1 MKISLILLEV
11 SAIRKLK
18 YLSQKNSITLN
29 HNIPLA
35 EKLRPKTLDD
45 VLGQEHLTGEK
56 GTIRKMIENNTLNS
70 LILWGPPGTG
80 KTTLA
85 EIISEKSGR
94 KFYKLSA
101 VSSGV
106 KDVRDVIDDAK
117 KQNLFSGKS
126 PILFID
132 EIHRFNKS
140 QQDSLLHAVEKGW
153 IVLIGATTE
162 NPSFEVVS
170 ALLSRSQVYILKALS
185 YDKLEELIDIA
196 SERYNKDEGTDFK
209 IIEKE
214 AFIQYSGGD
223 GRKLINAVELVL
235 NQYKNSDIREITSA
249 NVLEVLQETMA
260 LYDKNGEQ
268 HYDIISAFI
277 KSMRGGDPNGAVY
290 WLARMIAGGED
301 IKFIARRM
309 LILAA
314 EDIGLANPNA
324 LVMANNCFQ
333 AVNVI
338 GNPESRII
346 LSETAVYLA
355 VSPKSNST
363 YMAINEALAL
373 VKQTGNLPVPLHL
386 RNAPTKLMKDL
397 DYGKEYKYAH
407 SYEGNFVEQDFLP
420 EEIKNAKL
428 YQPGKNSTEKKI
440 YEELKKKW
448 GNKY

>member
-1 MKISLILLEV
+1 MNFKFRHFTFYPKLQFSIL
-11 SAIRKLK
+11 
-18 YLSQKNSITLN
+18 NSN
-29 HNIPLA
+29 APLA
-35 EKLRPKTLDD
+35 EKLRPKTLDQ
-45 VLGQEHLTGEK
+45 VLGQEHLTGK
-56 GTIRKMIENNTLNS
+56 NGPIRKMLENDTLNS
-70 LILWGPPGTG
+70 LIFWGPPGTG

-85 EIISEKSGR
+85 EIISETSGR

-106 KDVRDVIDDAK
+106 KDIREVIDDAK

-153 IVLIGATTE
+153 VVLMGATTE

-170 ALLSRSQVYILKALS
+170 ALLSRSQVYILKALE
-185 YDKLEELIDIA
+185 YEKLEELIDI
-196 SERYNKDEGTDFK
+196 SLNKYNQDFSTDFSIK
-209 IIEKE
+209 DNE
-214 AFIQYSGGD
+214 ALIQYSGGD
-223 GRKLINAVELVL
+223 ARKLINAVENVM
-235 NQYKNSDIREITSA
+235 NQFKNSDKKVIDNED
-249 NVLEVLQETMA
+249 VLSVLQETMA

-277 KSMRGGDPNGAVY
+277 KSMRGSDPNGAVY
-290 WLARMIAGGED
+290 WLARMLVGGED

-309 LILAA
+309 LILAS

-333 AVNVI
+333 AINVI
-338 GNPESRII
+338 GNPEARII
-346 LSETAVYLA
+346 LSQTAVYLA

-363 YMAINEALAL
+363 YLAINEAISN
-373 VKQTGNLPVPLHL
+373 VKKTGNLPVPLHL

-397 DYGKEYKYAH
+397 NYGKDYDYAH
-407 SYEGNFVEQDFLP
+407 SHEGNFVDLEFLP
-420 EEIKNAKL
+420 EEIKGTSFYN
-428 YQPGKNSTEKKI
+428 PGKNATENKI
-440 YEELKKKW
+440 AEQLKKKW
-448 GNKY
+448 KDKY

>member
-1 MKISLILLEV
+1 MS
-11 SAIRKLK
+11 S
-18 YLSQKNSITLN
+18 NT
-29 HNIPLA
+29 PLA
-35 EKLRPKTLDD
+35 EILRPKTLDE
-45 VLGQEHLTGEK
+45 VLGQEHLTGK
-56 GTIRKMIENNTLNS
+56 NGTIRKMLENDTLNS

-94 KFYKLSA
+94 KFFKLSA

-106 KDVRDVIDDAK
+106 KDVRDVIEDAK

-170 ALLSRSQVYILKALS
+170 ALLSRSQVYVLKSLS
-185 YDKLEELIDIA
+185 YEKLAELA
-196 SERYNKDEGTDFK
+196 ELSLTKYNEKENTEFK
-209 IIEKE
+209 IKDKE

-223 GRKLINAVELVL
+223 ARKLINYVENVL
-235 NQYKNSDIREITSA
+235 NNIKNSKKKEIS
-249 NVLEVLQETMA
+249 NEDVLEVLQETMA

-277 KSMRGGDPNGAVY
+277 KSMRGSDPNGAVY
-290 WLARMIAGGED
+290 WLARMLVGGED

-324 LVMANNCFQ
+324 LTVANNCFQ
-333 AVNVI
+333 AINVI
-338 GNPESRII
+338 GNPEARII

-363 YMAINEALAL
+363 YVAINDAIAK

-397 DYGKEYKYAH
+397 NYGKNYAYAH
-407 SYEGNFVEQDFLP
+407 SHEGNFVDQEFLP
-420 EEIKNAKL
+420 EEISGIKF
-428 YQPGKNSTEKKI
+428 YEPGNNSTENKI
-440 YEELKKKW
+440 REELKRKW
-448 GNKY
+448 KDKY

>member
-1 MKISLILLEV
+1 M
-11 SAIRKLK
+11 
-18 YLSQKNSITLN
+18 
-29 HNIPLA
+29 
-35 EKLRPKTLDD
+35 RPKNLDE

-56 GTIRKMIENNTLNS
+56 GTIRKMLENDTLNS

-80 KTTLA
+80 KTTMA

-94 KFYKLSA
+94 KFFKLSA

-106 KDVRDVIDDAK
+106 KDVRDVIDEAK

-185 YDKLEELIDIA
+185 HEKLEELIDIA
-196 SERYNKDEGTDFK
+196 LERFNKDEKTDFTIK
-209 IIEKE
+209 EKQ

-223 GRKLINAVELVL
+223 GRKLINSVELVL
-235 NQYKNSDIREITSA
+235 SQFIKSEIKEIS
-249 NVLEVLQETMA
+249 NDEVMEVLQETMA

-309 LILAA
+309 LILAS

-324 LVMANNCFQ
+324 LVIANNCFQ
-333 AVNVI
+333 AINVI
-338 GNPESRII
+338 GNPEARIL
-346 LSETAVYLA
+346 LSETAIYLA
-355 VSPKSNST
+355 VSPKSNSA
-363 YMAINEALAL
+363 YMAINDALAF
-373 VKQTGNLPVPLHL
+373 VKKTGNLPVPLHL

-407 SYEGNFVEQDFLP
+407 SYEGNFVNQDFLP
-420 EEIKNAKL
+420 EEINEVKFYEPGNNA
-428 YQPGKNSTEKKI
+428 TEKKI

-448 GNKY
+448 SDKY

>member
-1 MKISLILLEV
+1 MLEND
-11 SAIRKLK
+11 S
-18 YLSQKNSITLN
+18 
-29 HNIPLA
+29 
-35 EKLRPKTLDD
+35 
-45 VLGQEHLTGEK
+45 
-56 GTIRKMIENNTLNS
+56 LNS
-70 LILWGPPGTG
+70 LIFWGPPGTG

-85 EIISEKSGR
+85 EIISENSGR
-94 KFYKLSA
+94 KFFKLSA

-106 KDVRDVIDDAK
+106 KDVRDVIEEAK

-170 ALLSRSQVYILKALS
+170 ALLSRSQVYVLKSLS
-185 YDKLEELIDIA
+185 YEKLEELAEIA
-196 SERYNKDEGTDFK
+196 LAKFNDNEKTDFSLK
-209 IIEKE
+209 DKA

-223 GRKLINAVELVL
+223 ARKLINSVELVL
-235 NQYKNSDIREITSA
+235 NQFKNSKKKEIS
-249 NVLEVLQETMA
+249 NEDVMSVLQENMA

-277 KSMRGGDPNGAVY
+277 KSMRGSDPNAAVY
-290 WLARMIAGGED
+290 WLARMLAGGED

-324 LVMANNCFQ
+324 LVVANNCFQ
-333 AVNVI
+333 AINVI
-338 GNPESRII
+338 GNPEARII

-363 YMAINEALAL
+363 YTAINEAMAF
-373 VKQTGNLPVPLHL
+373 VKRTGNLPVPLHL
-386 RNAPTKLMKDL
+386 RNAPTKLMKDM
-397 DYGKEYKYAH
+397 DYGKDYQYAH
-407 SYEGNFVEQDFLP
+407 SHEGSFVDLEFLP
-420 EEIKNAKL
+420 EEIRGQKFYN
-428 YQPGKNSTEKKI
+428 PGNNSTEKKI
-440 YEELKKKW
+440 REEMEKKW
-448 GNKY
+448 KGKY

>member
-1 MKISLILLEV
+1 M
-11 SAIRKLK
+11 
-18 YLSQKNSITLN
+18 SQNT
-29 HNIPLA
+29 PLA
-35 EKLRPKTLDD
+35 ERMRPKNLDE

-56 GTIRKMIENNTLNS
+56 GTIRKMLENDTLNS

-94 KFYKLSA
+94 KFFKLSA

-106 KDVRDVIDDAK
+106 KDVRDVIEEAK

-170 ALLSRSQVYILKALS
+170 ALLSRSQVYILKALTHE
-185 YDKLEELIDIA
+185 KLEELIDIA
-196 SERYNKDEGTDFK
+196 LERFNKDEKTDFK
-209 IIEKE
+209 IKEKQ

-223 GRKLINAVELVL
+223 GRKLINSVELVL
-235 NQYKNSDIREITSA
+235 SQFINSDTKEIS
-249 NVLEVLQETMA
+249 NDEVMEVLQETMA

-277 KSMRGGDPNGAVY
+277 KSMRGSDPNGAVY

-309 LILAA
+309 LILAS

-324 LVMANNCFQ
+324 LVIANSCFQ
-333 AVNVI
+333 AINVI
-338 GNPESRII
+338 GNPEARIL
-346 LSETAVYLA
+346 LSETAIYLA
-355 VSPKSNST
+355 VSPKSNSA
-363 YMAINEALAL
+363 YAAINDALAF
-373 VKQTGNLPVPLHL
+373 VKKTGNLPVPLHL

-407 SYEGNFVEQDFLP
+407 SYEGNFVNQDFLP
-420 EEIKNAKL
+420 EEINNVKFYEPGNNA
-428 YQPGKNSTEKKI
+428 TEKKI
-440 YEELKKKW
+440 YDELKKKW
-448 GNKY
+448 NNKY

>member
-1 MKISLILLEV
+1 MN
-11 SAIRKLK
+11 
-18 YLSQKNSITLN
+18 Q
-29 HNIPLA
+29 NIPLA
-35 EKLRPKTLDD
+35 EKLRPKTLND
-45 VLGQEHLTGEK
+45 VLGQEHLTGDK

-70 LILWGPPGTG
+70 LIFWGPPGTG

-85 EIISEKSGR
+85 EIISEHSGR

-106 KDVRDVIDDAK
+106 KDVRDVIEDAK

-170 ALLSRSQVYILKALS
+170 ALLSRSQVYVLKALS
-185 YDKLEELIDIA
+185 YEKLEELIDIA
-196 SERYNKDEGTDFK
+196 SERYNKDEGTDFT
-209 IIEKE
+209 ILEKE

-223 GRKLINAVELVL
+223 ARKLINSVELVL
-235 NQYKNSDIREITSA
+235 NQYKNSGTTEIINSD
-249 NVLEVLQETMA
+249 VLEVLQETMA

-314 EDIGLANPNA
+314 EDVGLANPNA
-324 LVMANNCFQ
+324 LVVANSCFQ
-333 AVNVI
+333 AINVI
-338 GNPESRII
+338 GNPEARII

-355 VSPKSNST
+355 VSPKSNSA

-420 EEIKNAKL
+420 EEIRNVKL
-428 YQPGKNSTEKKI
+428 YEPGNNATEKKI

-448 GNKY
+448 NNKY

>member
-1 MKISLILLEV
+1 MS
-11 SAIRKLK
+11 
-18 YLSQKNSITLN
+18 N
-29 HNIPLA
+29 HIPLA
-35 EKLRPKTLDD
+35 EQMRPKSLDE
-45 VLGQEHLTGEK
+45 VLGQEHLTGK
-56 GTIRKMIENNTLNS
+56 NGTIRRMLENDTLSS
-70 LILWGPPGTG
+70 LIFWGPPGTG

-85 EIISEKSGR
+85 EIISESSGR
-94 KFYKLSA
+94 KFFKLSA

-106 KDVRDVIDDAK
+106 KDVREVIDAAK
-117 KQNLFSGKS
+117 QQNLFSGKS

-170 ALLSRSQVYILKALS
+170 ALLSRSQVYVLKSLS
-185 YDKLEELIDIA
+185 YEKLEELTELA
-196 SERYNKDEGTDFK
+196 LKNYNQSNHQSFVIKD
-209 IIEKE
+209 KE
-214 AFIQYSGGD
+214 ALIQYSGGD
-223 GRKLINAVELVL
+223 ARKLINSVENVL
-235 NQYKNSDIREITSA
+235 NNFKNSAKTEIS
-249 NVLEVLQETMA
+249 NNDVLEVLQENMA

-277 KSMRGGDPNGAVY
+277 KSMRGSDPNAAVY
-290 WLARMIAGGED
+290 WLARMLTGGED

-324 LVMANNCFQ
+324 LAVANNCFQ

-338 GNPESRII
+338 GNPEARII

-363 YMAINEALAL
+363 YMAINEAMAL
-373 VKQTGNLPVPLHL
+373 VKRTGNLPVPLRL
-386 RNAPTKLMKDL
+386 RNAPTKLMKEM
-397 DYGKEYKYAH
+397 DYGKDYQYAH
-407 SYEGNFVEQDFLP
+407 SHQGNFVDMEFLP
-420 EEIKNAKL
+420 EEIKGTKL
-428 YQPGKNSTEKKI
+428 YDPGNNSTENKI
-440 YEELKKKW
+440 REELKRKW
-448 GNKY
+448 KDKY

>member
-1 MKISLILLEV
+1 M
-11 SAIRKLK
+11 
-18 YLSQKNSITLN
+18 N
-29 HNIPLA
+29 HNTPLA
-35 EKLRPKTLDD
+35 ERLRPKTLDE

-56 GTIRKMIENNTLNS
+56 GTIRKMLENDALNS

-94 KFYKLSA
+94 KFFKLSA

-106 KDVRDVIDDAK
+106 KDVRDVIEDAK

-153 IVLIGATTE
+153 VVLIGATTE

-185 YDKLEELIDIA
+185 HAKLEELIDIA
-196 SERYNKDEGTDFK
+196 SERFNKDEKTDFK
-209 IIEKE
+209 IKEKE

-223 GRKLINAVELVL
+223 GRKLINSVELVL
-235 NQYKNSDIREITSA
+235 NQFKNSDNKEIS
-249 NVLEVLQETMA
+249 NDDVMSVLQETMA

-277 KSMRGGDPNGAVY
+277 KSMRGSDPNGAVY

-309 LILAA
+309 LILAS

-324 LVMANNCFQ
+324 LVIANSCFQ
-333 AVNVI
+333 AINVI
-338 GNPESRII
+338 GNPEARIL
-346 LSETAVYLA
+346 LSETAIYLA
-355 VSPKSNST
+355 VSPKSNSA
-363 YMAINEALAL
+363 YAAINEALAF
-373 VKQTGNLPVPLHL
+373 VKKTGNLPVPLHL

-407 SYEGNFVEQDFLP
+407 SFEGNFVDQDFLP
-420 EEIKNAKL
+420 QEIKDAKFYEPGNNA
-428 YQPGKNSTEKKI
+428 TEKKI
-440 YEELKKKW
+440 YDELKKKW
-448 GNKY
+448 NNKY

>member
-1 MKISLILLEV
+1 MAE
-11 SAIRKLK
+11 
-18 YLSQKNSITLN
+18 YSQNT
-29 HNIPLA
+29 PLA
-35 EKLRPKTLDD
+35 EKMRPKTLDE
-45 VLGQEHLTGEK
+45 VLGQEHLTGK
-56 GTIRKMIENNTLNS
+56 NGTIRKMLENDSLNS

-106 KDVRDVIDDAK
+106 KDVRDVIEEAK

-170 ALLSRSQVYILKALS
+170 ALLSRSQVYILKSLTFE
-185 YDKLEELIDIA
+185 KLEELAEI
-196 SERYNKDEGTDFK
+196 SFQKFNEENKTNFK
-209 IIEKE
+209 ISDTQ

-223 GRKLINAVELVL
+223 ARKLINSVEIVL
-235 NQYKNSDIREITSA
+235 SQFKNSEKTVISNED
-249 NVLEVLQETMA
+249 VLSVLQETMA

-277 KSMRGGDPNGAVY
+277 KSMRGSDPNGAVY
-290 WLARMIAGGED
+290 WLARMLVGGED

-309 LILAA
+309 VILAA

-324 LVMANNCFQ
+324 LIMANTCFQ

-346 LSETAVYLA
+346 LSETAVYLS

-363 YMAINEALAL
+363 YLAINEAMAF
-373 VKQTGNLPVPLHL
+373 VKKTGNLPVPLHL

-397 DYGKEYKYAH
+397 DYGKDYGYAH
-407 SYEGNFVEQDFLP
+407 SHEGNFVDLEFLP
-420 EEIKNAKL
+420 EEIKGTKFYN
-428 YQPGKNSTEKKI
+428 PGKNTTENKI
-440 YEELKKKW
+440 ADELLKKWK
-448 GNKY
+448 GKY

>member
-1 MKISLILLEV
+1 MS
-11 SAIRKLK
+11 
-18 YLSQKNSITLN
+18 NSNT
-29 HNIPLA
+29 PLA
-35 EKLRPKTLDD
+35 EKMRPKTLDE
-45 VLGQEHLTGEK
+45 VLGQEHLTGEN
-56 GTIRKMIENNTLNS
+56 GTVRKMLENDAINS

-94 KFYKLSA
+94 KFFKLSA

-106 KDVRDVIDDAK
+106 KDVREVIEEAK
-117 KQNLFSGKS
+117 KQNLFSGRS

-170 ALLSRSQVYILKALS
+170 ALLSRSQVYVLKSLS
-185 YDKLEELIDIA
+185 FEKLEELAEI
-196 SERYNKDEGTDFK
+196 SLNKFNEEEQTNFTITDK
-209 IIEKE
+209 Q

-223 GRKLINAVELVL
+223 ARKLINSVENVL
-235 NQYKNSDIREITSA
+235 NHFKGSKTTAITNA
-249 NVLEVLQETMA
+249 DVLEVLQETMA

-277 KSMRGGDPNGAVY
+277 KSMRGSDPNAAVY
-290 WLARMIAGGED
+290 WLARMLVGGED

-309 LILAA
+309 VILAS

-324 LVMANNCFQ
+324 LIMANNCFQ
-333 AVNVI
+333 AINMI
-338 GNPESRII
+338 GNPEARII
-346 LSETAVYLA
+346 LSQTAVYLA

-363 YMAINEALAL
+363 YKAINEAMSF
-373 VKQTGNLPVPLHL
+373 VKKTGNLPVPLHL

-397 DYGKEYKYAH
+397 DYGKDYDYAH
-407 SYEGNFVEQDFLP
+407 SHAGNFVDLEFLP
-420 EEIKNAKL
+420 EEVKGTTF
-428 YQPGKNSTEKKI
+428 YEPGKNTTENKI
-440 YEELKKKW
+440 AEELKKKW
-448 GNKY
+448 KGKY

>member
-1 MKISLILLEV
+1 M
-11 SAIRKLK
+11 
-18 YLSQKNSITLN
+18 
-29 HNIPLA
+29 A
-35 EKLRPKTLDD
+35 E

-56 GTIRKMIENNTLNS
+56 GTIRKMIENDTLNS
-70 LILWGPPGTG
+70 LIFWGPPGTG

-85 EIISEKSGR
+85 EIISEQSGR

-117 KQNLFSGKS
+117 KQNLFSGKP

-185 YDKLEELIDIA
+185 YEKLEELVDIA
-196 SERYNKDEGTDFK
+196 SGRYNKEEGTDFK
-209 IIEKE
+209 ILEKE
-214 AFIQYSGGD
+214 ALIQYSGGD
-223 GRKLINAVELVL
+223 ARKLINSVELVL
-235 NQYKNSDIREITSA
+235 NQYKNSKVTEIINA
-249 NVLEVLQETMA
+249 DVLEVLQETMA

-277 KSMRGGDPNGAVY
+277 KSMRGSDPNGAVY

-338 GNPESRII
+338 GNPEARII

-355 VSPKSNST
+355 VSPKSNSA

-407 SYEGNFVEQDFLP
+407 SYEGNFVDQDFLP
-420 EEIKNAKL
+420 EEIKNIKL
-428 YQPGKNSTEKKI
+428 YEPGNNSTEKKI

-448 GNKY
+448 NNKY

>member
-1 MKISLILLEV
+1 MN
-11 SAIRKLK
+11 
-18 YLSQKNSITLN
+18 Q
-29 HNIPLA
+29 NIPLA
-35 EKLRPKTLDD
+35 EKLRPKTLND
-45 VLGQEHLTGEK
+45 VLGQEHLTGDK

-85 EIISEKSGR
+85 EIISEQSGR

-106 KDVRDVIDDAK
+106 KDVRDVIEDAK

-185 YDKLEELIDIA
+185 YEKLEELIDIA

-209 IIEKE
+209 ILEKE

-223 GRKLINAVELVL
+223 ARKLINSVELVL
-235 NQYKNSDIREITSA
+235 NQYKNSGTTEIINTD
-249 NVLEVLQETMA
+249 VLEVLQETMA

-314 EDIGLANPNA
+314 EDVGLANPNA
-324 LVMANNCFQ
+324 LVVANNCFQ
-333 AVNVI
+333 AINVI
-338 GNPESRII
+338 GNPEARII

-355 VSPKSNST
+355 VSPKSNSA

-420 EEIKNAKL
+420 EEIRNVKL
-428 YQPGKNSTEKKI
+428 YEPGNNSTEKKI

-448 GNKY
+448 NNKY

>member
-1 MKISLILLEV
+1 MNFKHSIL
-11 SAIRKLK
+11 
-18 YLSQKNSITLN
+18 NT
-29 HNIPLA
+29 NIPLA
-35 EKLRPKTLDD
+35 EQLRPKTIDD
-45 VLGQEHLTGEK
+45 VLGQEHLTGK
-56 GTIRKMIENNTLNS
+56 SGPIRKMLENDSLNS
-70 LILWGPPGTG
+70 LIFWGPPGTG

-94 KFYKLSA
+94 KFFKLSA

-106 KDVRDVIDDAK
+106 KEVRDVIEEAK

-153 IVLIGATTE
+153 VVLIGATTE

-170 ALLSRSQVYILKALS
+170 ALLSRSQVYVLKSLS
-185 YDKLEELIDIA
+185 YEKLEELAEVALAKFNDN
-196 SERYNKDEGTDFK
+196 EKTNFKLKDK
-209 IIEKE
+209 A

-223 GRKLINAVELVL
+223 ARKLINSVELVL
-235 NQYKNSDIREITSA
+235 NQYKNSKKKDISNED
-249 NVLEVLQETMA
+249 VMLVLQETMA

-277 KSMRGGDPNGAVY
+277 KSMRGSDPNAAVY
-290 WLARMIAGGED
+290 WLARMLDGGED

-333 AVNVI
+333 AINVI
-338 GNPESRII
+338 GNPEARII

-363 YMAINEALAL
+363 YMAINEAMAF
-373 VKQTGNLPVPLHL
+373 VKRTGNLPVPLHL
-386 RNAPTKLMKDL
+386 RNAPTKLMKDM
-397 DYGKEYKYAH
+397 DYGKDYQYAH
-407 SYEGNFVEQDFLP
+407 SHEGNFVDLEFLP
-420 EEIKNAKL
+420 EEIRGQKF
-428 YQPGKNSTEKKI
+428 YEPGNNSTEKKI
-440 YEELKKKW
+440 KEELEKKW
-448 GNKY
+448 KGKY

>member
-1 MKISLILLEV
+1 M
-11 SAIRKLK
+11 
-18 YLSQKNSITLN
+18 SQNT
-29 HNIPLA
+29 PLA
-35 EKLRPKTLDD
+35 ERMRPKTLDE

-56 GTIRKMIENNTLNS
+56 GTLRKMLQNDTLNS

-106 KDVRDVIDDAK
+106 KDVRDVIDEAK

-185 YDKLEELIDIA
+185 HEKLEELIDIA
-196 SERYNKDEGTDFK
+196 LERFNKDEKTDFTIK
-209 IIEKE
+209 EKQ

-223 GRKLINAVELVL
+223 GRKLINSVELVL
-235 NQYKNSDIREITSA
+235 SQFINSNTKEIS
-249 NVLEVLQETMA
+249 NDEVMEVLQETMA

-309 LILAA
+309 LILAS

-324 LVMANNCFQ
+324 LVIANSCFQ
-333 AVNVI
+333 AINVI
-338 GNPESRII
+338 GNPEARIL
-346 LSETAVYLA
+346 LSETAIYLA
-355 VSPKSNST
+355 VSPKSNSG
-363 YMAINEALAL
+363 YMAINDALAF
-373 VKQTGNLPVPLHL
+373 VKKTGNLPVPLHL

-407 SYEGNFVEQDFLP
+407 SYEGNFVDQDFLP
-420 EEIKNAKL
+420 EEIKDVKFYEPGNNA
-428 YQPGKNSTEKKI
+428 TEKKI
-440 YEELKKKW
+440 YDELKKKW
-448 GNKY
+448 TNKY

>member
-1 MKISLILLEV
+1 MMN
-11 SAIRKLK
+11 
-18 YLSQKNSITLN
+18 QNS
-29 HNIPLA
+29 PLA
-35 EKLRPKTLDD
+35 EILRPKTLDD
-45 VLGQEHLTGEK
+45 VLGQEHLTGK
-56 GTIRKMIENNTLNS
+56 AGTIKRMMENDTINS
-70 LILWGPPGTG
+70 LIFWGPPGTG

-85 EIISEKSGR
+85 EIISESSGR

-101 VSSGV
+101 VSAGV
-106 KDVRDVIDDAK
+106 KDVRDIIDEAK

-170 ALLSRSQVYILKALS
+170 ALLSRTQVYILKALTFE
-185 YDKLEELIDIA
+185 KLEELADI
-196 SERYNKDEGTDFK
+196 SVSKYNELYNTKFSLDEK
-209 IIEKE
+209 Q

-223 GRKLINAVELVL
+223 ARKLINSIELVL
-235 NQYKNSDIREITSA
+235 NQFKSAKKNKISNKD
-249 NVLEVLQETMA
+249 VLSVLQENMA

-277 KSMRGGDPNGAVY
+277 KSMRGSDPNGAVY
-290 WLARMIAGGED
+290 WLARMLVGGED

-309 LILAA
+309 MILAA

-324 LVMANNCFQ
+324 LIMANNCFQ
-333 AVNVI
+333 AINVI
-338 GNPESRII
+338 GNPEARII

-363 YMAINEALAL
+363 YNAINEAMAF
-373 VKQTGNLPVPLHL
+373 VKKTGNLPVPLHL
-386 RNAPTKLMKDL
+386 RNAPTKLMKNL
-397 DYGKEYKYAH
+397 DYGKDYQYAH
-407 SYEGNFVEQDFLP
+407 SYEGNFVDLEFLP
-420 EEIKNAKL
+420 DEIKGTAF
-428 YQPGKNSTEKKI
+428 YQPASNSTEKKI
-440 YEELKKKW
+440 KEQLKDKW
-448 GNKY
+448 GDKYD

>member
-1 MKISLILLEV
+1 M
-11 SAIRKLK
+11 
-18 YLSQKNSITLN
+18 
-29 HNIPLA
+29 
-35 EKLRPKTLDD
+35 RPKNLDE

-56 GTIRKMIENNTLNS
+56 GTIRKMLENDTLNS

-80 KTTLA
+80 KTTMA

-94 KFYKLSA
+94 KFFKLSA

-106 KDVRDVIDDAK
+106 KDVRDVIDEAK

-185 YDKLEELIDIA
+185 HEKLEELIDIA
-196 SERYNKDEGTDFK
+196 LERFNKDEKTDF
-209 IIEKE
+209 IIKEKQ

-223 GRKLINAVELVL
+223 GRKLINSVELVL
-235 NQYKNSDIREITSA
+235 SQFIKSEIREIS
-249 NVLEVLQETMA
+249 NDEVMEILQETMA

-309 LILAA
+309 LILAS

-324 LVMANNCFQ
+324 LVIANSCFQ
-333 AVNVI
+333 AINVI
-338 GNPESRII
+338 GNPEARIL
-346 LSETAVYLA
+346 LSETAIYLA
-355 VSPKSNST
+355 VSPKSNSA
-363 YMAINEALAL
+363 YMAINDALAF
-373 VKQTGNLPVPLHL
+373 VKKTGNLPVPLHL

-407 SYEGNFVEQDFLP
+407 SYEGNFVNQDFLP
-420 EEIKNAKL
+420 EEINEVKFYEPGNNA
-428 YQPGKNSTEKKI
+428 TEKKI

-448 GNKY
+448 GDKY

>member
-1 MKISLILLEV
+1 M
-11 SAIRKLK
+11 
-18 YLSQKNSITLN
+18 
-29 HNIPLA
+29 
-35 EKLRPKTLDD
+35 RPKNLDE

-56 GTIRKMIENNTLNS
+56 GTIRKMLENDTLNS

-80 KTTLA
+80 KTTMA

-94 KFYKLSA
+94 KFFKLSA

-106 KDVRDVIDDAK
+106 KDVRDVIDEAK

-185 YDKLEELIDIA
+185 HEKLEELIDIA
-196 SERYNKDEGTDFK
+196 LERFNKDEKTDFTIK
-209 IIEKE
+209 EKQ

-223 GRKLINAVELVL
+223 GRKLINSVELVL
-235 NQYKNSDIREITSA
+235 SQFIKSEVKEIS
-249 NVLEVLQETMA
+249 NDEVMEVLQETMA

-309 LILAA
+309 LILAS

-324 LVMANNCFQ
+324 LVIANNCFQ
-333 AVNVI
+333 AINVI
-338 GNPESRII
+338 GNPEARIL
-346 LSETAVYLA
+346 LSETAIYLA
-355 VSPKSNST
+355 VSPKSNSA
-363 YMAINEALAL
+363 YMAINDAL
-373 VKQTGNLPVPLHL
+373 VFVKKTGNLPVPLHL

-407 SYEGNFVEQDFLP
+407 SYEGNFVNQDFLP
-420 EEIKNAKL
+420 EEINEVKFYEPGNNA
-428 YQPGKNSTEKKI
+428 TEKKI

-448 GNKY
+448 SDKY

>member
-1 MKISLILLEV
+1 M
-11 SAIRKLK
+11 
-18 YLSQKNSITLN
+18 SQNT
-29 HNIPLA
+29 PLA
-35 EKLRPKTLDD
+35 ERMRPKTLDE

-56 GTIRKMIENNTLNS
+56 GTLRKMLQNDTLNS

-94 KFYKLSA
+94 KFFKLSA

-106 KDVRDVIDDAK
+106 KDVRDVIDEAK

-153 IVLIGATTE
+153 VVLIGATTE

-185 YDKLEELIDIA
+185 HEKLEELIDIA
-196 SERYNKDEGTDFK
+196 LERFNKDEKTDFTIK
-209 IIEKE
+209 EKQ

-223 GRKLINAVELVL
+223 GRKLINSVELVL
-235 NQYKNSDIREITSA
+235 SQFINSNTKEIS
-249 NVLEVLQETMA
+249 NGEVMEVLQETMA

-277 KSMRGGDPNGAVY
+277 KSMRGSDPNGAVY

-309 LILAA
+309 LILAS

-324 LVMANNCFQ
+324 LVIANSCFQ
-333 AVNVI
+333 AINVI
-338 GNPESRII
+338 GNPEARIL
-346 LSETAVYLA
+346 LSETAIYLA
-355 VSPKSNST
+355 VSPKSNSA
-363 YMAINEALAL
+363 YMAINDALAF
-373 VKQTGNLPVPLHL
+373 VKKTGNLPVPLHL

-407 SYEGNFVEQDFLP
+407 SYDGNFVNQDFLP
-420 EEIKNAKL
+420 EEIADVKFYEPGNNA
-428 YQPGKNSTEKKI
+428 TEKKI
-440 YEELKKKW
+440 YEELRKKW
-448 GNKY
+448 NNKY

>member
-1 MKISLILLEV
+1 M
-11 SAIRKLK
+11 
-18 YLSQKNSITLN
+18 NSNT
-29 HNIPLA
+29 PLA
-35 EKLRPKTLDD
+35 ELLRPKNLDE
-45 VLGQEHLTGEK
+45 VLGQDHLTGK
-56 GTIRKMIENNTLNS
+56 NGTVRKMLENDALNS
-70 LILWGPPGTG
+70 LIFWGPPGTG

-85 EIISEKSGR
+85 EIISEQSGR

-106 KDVRDVIDDAK
+106 KDVREVIEDAK

-170 ALLSRSQVYILKALS
+170 ALLSRSQVYVLKSLTYEKLVELAEITLNKFNEIHNKQFILK
-185 YDKLEELIDIA
+185 D
-196 SERYNKDEGTDFK
+196 
-209 IIEKE
+209 KE

-223 GRKLINAVELVL
+223 ARKLINSIELVL
-235 NQYKNSDIREITSA
+235 SQYLNSKKTEID
-249 NVLEVLQETMA
+249 NEDVLSVLQETMA

-277 KSMRGGDPNGAVY
+277 KSIRGSDPNAAVY
-290 WLARMIAGGED
+290 WLARMLVGGED
-301 IKFIARRM
+301 VKFIARRL

-314 EDIGLANPNA
+314 EDVGLANPNA
-324 LVMANNCFQ
+324 LVIANNCFQ

-346 LSETAVYLA
+346 LSECAVYLA

-363 YMAINEALAL
+363 YKAINEAISL
-373 VKQTGNLPVPLHL
+373 VKKSGNLPVPLHL

-397 DYGKEYKYAH
+397 DYGKDYKYAH
-407 SYEGNFVEQDFLP
+407 SYEGNFVQSEFLP
-420 EEIKNAKL
+420 EEISATVF
-428 YQPGKNSTEKKI
+428 YDPGNNSTEKKI
-440 YEELKKKW
+440 KEDLEKKW
-448 GNKY
+448 KGKYK

>member
-1 MKISLILLEV
+1 MIL
-11 SAIRKLK
+11 
-18 YLSQKNSITLN
+18 KNRITLN
-29 HNIPLA
+29 QNIPLA
-35 EKLRPKTLDD
+35 EKLRPKTLND
-45 VLGQEHLTGEK
+45 VLGQEHLTGDK

-70 LILWGPPGTG
+70 LIFWGPPGTG

-85 EIISEKSGR
+85 EIISEQSGR

-106 KDVRDVIDDAK
+106 KDVRDVIEDAK

-170 ALLSRSQVYILKALS
+170 ALLSRSQVYVLKALS
-185 YDKLEELIDIA
+185 YEKLEELIDIA

-209 IIEKE
+209 ILEKE

-223 GRKLINAVELVL
+223 ARKLINSVELVL
-235 NQYKNSDIREITSA
+235 NQYKNSGTKEILNSD
-249 NVLEVLQETMA
+249 VLEVLQETMA

-314 EDIGLANPNA
+314 EDVGLANPNA
-324 LVMANNCFQ
+324 LVVANNCFQ
-333 AVNVI
+333 AINVI
-338 GNPESRII
+338 GNPEARII

-355 VSPKSNST
+355 VSPKSNSA

-420 EEIKNAKL
+420 EEIRNVKL
-428 YQPGKNSTEKKI
+428 YEPGNNSTEKKI

-448 GNKY
+448 NNKY

>member
-1 MKISLILLEV
+1 MCDKVCLKFNILN
-11 SAIRKLK
+11 
-18 YLSQKNSITLN
+18 Q
-29 HNIPLA
+29 NIPLA
-35 EKLRPKTLDD
+35 EKLRPKTLND

-56 GTIRKMIENNTLNS
+56 GTIRKMLNNNTLNS
-70 LILWGPPGTG
+70 VIFWGPPGTG

-85 EIISEKSGR
+85 EIISEQSGR

-106 KDVRDVIDDAK
+106 KDVRDVIEDAK

-185 YDKLEELIDIA
+185 YEKLEELIDIA
-196 SERYNKDEGTDFK
+196 SERYNHDENTRFT
-209 IIEKE
+209 ISEKE

-223 GRKLINAVELVL
+223 ARKLINSVELVL
-235 NQYKNSDIREITSA
+235 NQYKDHSDREIT
-249 NVLEVLQETMA
+249 NQDVMEVLQETMA

-277 KSMRGGDPNGAVY
+277 KSMRGSDPNGTVY

-309 LILAA
+309 LILAS

-324 LVMANNCFQ
+324 LIMANSCFQ

-338 GNPESRII
+338 GNPEARII

-373 VKQTGNLPVPLHL
+373 VKKTGNLPVPLHL

-407 SYEGNFVEQDFLP
+407 SYEGNFVDQDFLP
-420 EEIKNAKL
+420 AEIKDTKL
-428 YQPGKNSTEKKI
+428 YEPGNNATEKKI

-448 GNKY
+448 NNKY

>member
-1 MKISLILLEV
+1 LFRTIYINILLFKSE
-11 SAIRKLK
+11 I
-18 YLSQKNSITLN
+18 LN
-29 HNIPLA
+29 QNIPLA

-56 GTIRKMIENNTLNS
+56 GTIRKMLENNSLNS
-70 LILWGPPGTG
+70 LIFWGPPGTG

-106 KDVRDVIDDAK
+106 KDVRDVIEDAK

-170 ALLSRSQVYILKALS
+170 ALLSRSQVYVLKALS
-185 YDKLEELIDIA
+185 YEKLEELIDTA
-196 SERYNKDEGTDFK
+196 SERYNLDEKTSFK

-223 GRKLINAVELVL
+223 ARKLINSVELVL
-235 NQYKNSDIREITSA
+235 NQYKNSKKSEIK
-249 NVLEVLQETMA
+249 NEDVLEVLQETMA

-277 KSMRGGDPNGAVY
+277 KSMRGSDPNGAVY

-309 LILAA
+309 LILAS

-324 LVMANNCFQ
+324 LVIANNCFQ

-338 GNPESRII
+338 GNPEARII

-373 VKQTGNLPVPLHL
+373 VKKTGNLPVPLHL

-407 SYEGNFVEQDFLP
+407 SYEGNFVDQSFLP
-420 EEIKNAKL
+420 EEIKEVKL
-428 YQPGKNSTEKKI
+428 YEPGNNATEKKI

-448 GNKY
+448 NNKY